1 MRARLRRVG
10 LYATIVAILAIALF
24 PFWWMIDESLKQPVE
39 IFAGANLYPHHP
51 TTSNYSQLFS
61 VYHFGSYLE
70 NSILVVTV
78 TVFVSLVLGTLA
90 AYSLARFNLRLGLNQ
105 SALVVALLV
114 RMIPAI
120 LLVIPL
126 YLMLAKWGL
135 LNTRIGLIVIYTGIN
150 TSFVIWMMQSFLAE
164 IPRDIEEAAM
174 VDGDTRLSALRRVVL
189 PLAAP
194 GLAATAIFSV
204 IATYNDFLI
213 ALSLTS
219 TPAAADRPRGGV
231 DADWQDP
238 DPGRADG
245 RGRRH
250 RRAPDRHLRA
260 HRAAPFRPRA
270 DARRRQVTARRLTT
284 AQALIAFLAAQRV
297 SRDGTQVPLLA
308 GMFGIFGHGNVAG
321 IGQAVQE
328 HGGLRFIRVSQRAG
342 DGAPGRRIRPPAQP
356 PADVRLHLLDR
367 PRRDQHGHRRCR
379 WRRSTGCRCC
389 CCPATCSPRGGSTRR
404 CSSWSSR
411 ARPTSR

>member
-219 TPAAADRPRGGV
+219 TPAAQTVPVGV
-231 DADWQDP
+231 STLIGKIQIQVGP
-238 DPGRADG
+238 M
-245 RGRRH
+245 
-250 RRAPDRHLRA
+250 
-260 HRAAPFRPRA
+260 AAAGVIGALPIVIF
-270 DARRRQVTARRLTT
+270 
-284 AQALIAFLAAQRV
+284 ALIVQRHFV
-297 SRDGTQVPLLA
+297 RGLTL
-308 GMFGIFGHGNVAG
+308 G
-321 IGQAVQE
+321 AVK
-328 HGGLRFIRVSQRAG
+328 
-342 DGAPGRRIRPPAQP
+342 
-356 PADVRLHLLDR
+356 
-367 PRRDQHGHRRCR
+367 
-379 WRRSTGCRCC
+379 
-389 CCPATCSPRGGSTRR
+389 
-404 CSSWSSR
+404 
-411 ARPTSR
+411 

>member
-1 MRARLRRVG
+1 MRARLRRAG

-51 TTSNYSQLFS
+51 TMSNYSQLFS

-135 LNTRIGLIVIYTGIN
+135 LNTRIGLIIIYTGIN

-219 TPAAADRPRGGV
+219 TPAAQTVPVGV
-231 DADWQDP
+231 STLIGKIQIQVGP
-238 DPGRADG
+238 M
-245 RGRRH
+245 
-250 RRAPDRHLRA
+250 
-260 HRAAPFRPRA
+260 AAAGVIGALPIVIF
-270 DARRRQVTARRLTT
+270 
-284 AQALIAFLAAQRV
+284 ALIVQRHFV
-297 SRDGTQVPLLA
+297 RGLTL
-308 GMFGIFGHGNVAG
+308 G
-321 IGQAVQE
+321 AVK
-328 HGGLRFIRVSQRAG
+328 
-342 DGAPGRRIRPPAQP
+342 
-356 PADVRLHLLDR
+356 
-367 PRRDQHGHRRCR
+367 
-379 WRRSTGCRCC
+379 
-389 CCPATCSPRGGSTRR
+389 
-404 CSSWSSR
+404 
-411 ARPTSR
+411 